1 MKAWACTCSYLY
13 AQLVLFCAIFTI
25 TEKFLFFFLL
35 ILIVSCSFILVIYFL
50 NLEEYNILPYSILV
64 CSYSMT
70 FIYFIFCSASFLV
83 VFSLFFLGGKKHV
96 FLFLFNIFVPFLCC
110 TNYKSIEKTCAIIIL
125 CFLFI
130 YIVPPLLPLFFE
142 F

>member
-1 MKAWACTCSYLY
+1 MHNLY
-13 AQLVLFCAIFTI
+13 YFVQFLQSLKSFCFFSLLV
-25 TEKFLFFFLL
+25 
-35 ILIVSCSFILVIYFL
+35 LIVSCSLILVIYFL

-130 YIVPPLLPLFFE
+130 YIVPPLLPLVFE